1 MKILIAVDG
10 SSSALRAVKY
20 AATLA
25 KQLAEKPHITLV
37 TVHDDTGLRHL
48 AKHLPKDGLQDY
60 FREISDRDLKPA
72 RKLLDKADLPH
83 DMVIKIG
90 HVVEEIMNTAN
101 TGKFDTLVL
110 GSKGRSGF
118 GDLVLGSVAQRLC
131 ALAKQHAIG
140 VDEPNLA
147 VGVDAPQ
154 DLAALRVVDAVDG
167 QCAGA
172 GLHKVD
178 GFSFADVEALPAQ

>member
-20 AATLA
+20 AALLA
-25 KQLAEKPHITLV
+25 KQLVENPHITLV

-60 FREISDRDLKPA
+60 FREVSERDLKPA

-90 HVVEEIMNTAN
+90 HVVEEIMKTAN
-101 TGKFDTLVL
+101 SGKFDLLLL
-110 GSKGRSGF
+110 GSKGRSGLS
-118 GDLVLGSVAQRLC
+118 DLVLGSVAQRLC
-131 ALAKQHAIG
+131 ALAQQPVLLVK
-140 VDEPNLA
+140 
-147 VGVDAPQ
+147 
-154 DLAALRVVDAVDG
+154 
-167 QCAGA
+167 
-172 GLHKVD
+172 
-178 GFSFADVEALPAQ
+178 

>member
-48 AKHLPKDGLQDY
+48 AKHLPKDGLEDY
-60 FREISDRDLKPA
+60 FRDISERDLKAA
-72 RKLLDKADLPH
+72 RKLLDKAELPH

-90 HVVEEIMNTAN
+90 NVVEQIMDAAN
-101 TGKFDTLVL
+101 AGKFDMLLL

-131 ALAKQHAIG
+131 ALAKQ
-140 VDEPNLA
+140 P
-147 VGVDAPQ
+147 
-154 DLAALRVVDAVDG
+154 VVLV
-167 QCAGA
+167 
-172 GLHKVD
+172 K
-178 GFSFADVEALPAQ
+178 